1 MSRGLVLTFGQRQS
15 NLTCKIRLFFLG
27 MHSFPCYEMLR
38 GHDKVTDNWGWIQ
51 NVLVI
56 ATIWVVIV
64 KAPHTFSNIKLFI
77 QVQEFHRGSRF
88 SSFASRLYKDWQQS
102 KIQQNIKIKFSNQC
116 VFFHKWIQ
124 WLSMTHVLF
133 ILSSYSESFTT
144 RAAASPA
151 HPESHNI
158 YNKGYWQAFW
168 IWSYR
173 DCEFYSSV
181 FSSGNGGK
189 VYIPLW
195 HDVASIL
202 NNLSSMA
209 RRYALSTVT
218 QLL

>member
-15 NLTCKIRLFFLG
+15 NPTCKIRLFFLG

-102 KIQQNIKIKFSNQC
+102 KIQQNIKIKFFKSMCILSQMN
-116 VFFHKWIQ
+116 
-124 WLSMTHVLF
+124 SMTFNDPCPLYFVLIF
-133 ILSSYSESFTT
+133 RKFYYKSSS
-144 RAAASPA
+144 
-151 HPESHNI
+151 
-158 YNKGYWQAFW
+158 Q
-168 IWSYR
+168 
-173 DCEFYSSV
+173 SS
-181 FSSGNGGK
+181 SSWK
-189 VYIPLW
+189 SQHL
-195 HDVASIL
+195 
-202 NNLSSMA
+202 
-209 RRYALSTVT
+209 
-218 QLL
+218 Q